1 MYWWIIRILV
11 YVWNKWCVYLCDG
24 DTKEYILVGLGNTVK
39 RAPSSAVGLSCLHHL
54 ATICMVCR
62 SSKGSY
68 VKDYL
73 VIFCVYVFRR
83 FHPHLRRGDTP
94 GAHNWSPWFLLR
106 LWGGGGR
113 GRGGI
118 FHGILLACSLQIWV
132 LCTLYVMI
140 SLCMFSYFH
149 PVLGRAVLPVA
160 LDGSPQFLPCLW
172 RVMKPGSVVYYFYI
186 CVFWCWFYLENW

>member
-1 MYWWIIRILV
+1 MLKIILLFFVFMYSVDFIPTLGGAILPALIIDPHGFFSV
-11 YVWNKWCVYLCDG
+11 Y
-24 DTKEYILVGLGNTVK
+24 
-39 RAPSSAVGLSCLHHL
+39 
-54 ATICMVCR
+54 
-62 SSKGSY
+62 
-68 VKDYL
+68 
-73 VIFCVYVFRR
+73 
-83 FHPHLRRGDTP
+83 
-94 GAHNWSPWFLLR
+94 
-106 LWGGGGR
+106 GGGGR

-160 LDGSPQFLPCLW
+160 LDGSSQFLPCLW